1 MTSATLLRV
10 ACQAARRKTRRLS
23 QVAQGKPDRGKIGAC
38 SWPILCQSFPKRHLL
53 SSDKRTTSMDV
64 ARVDILVHFGTV
76 LIEITMP
83 YRDQGACPTPM
94 TWLVSAKEDI
104 SRLRQNEIGVWA
116 RSTLALLLI
125 HTTQLNAVQCPR
137 FQKTIL
143 RAERPLT

>member
-1 MTSATLLRV
+1 MTSVPLLRV

-38 SWPILCQSFPKRHLL
+38 SWPLCQSFPKRHLL

-104 SRLRQNEIGVWA
+104 LRLRQNEIEVWA

-125 HTTQLNAVQCPR
+125 HTLNSTQCSAGDFKHPYYAQNDP
-137 FQKTIL
+137 
-143 RAERPLT
+143 